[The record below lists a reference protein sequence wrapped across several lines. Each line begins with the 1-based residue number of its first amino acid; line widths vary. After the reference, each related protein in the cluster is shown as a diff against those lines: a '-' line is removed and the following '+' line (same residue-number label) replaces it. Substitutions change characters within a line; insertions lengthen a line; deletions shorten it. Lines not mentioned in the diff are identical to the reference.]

1 MIWLFLIL
9 AASGL
14 AVFWVG
20 ATLFLRM
27 RRHVRQAET
36 TNHSHELEHQ
46 HEPPDSN

>member
-27 RRHVRQAET
+27 RRHLRQAET
-36 TNHSHELEHQ
+36 INHSHEREHEHGPQ
-46 HEPPDSN
+46 DSN

>member
-36 TNHSHELEHQ
+36 RSHSHDSEHERDP
-46 HEPPDSN
+46 HDPK